1 MSSALSNQ
9 SCVHDG
15 AGYDEMYPS
24 GHKDPNVSSEERS
37 PSTSS
42 SSDEDL
48 KMEKPEGDSSDDLI
62 DADPPTQSVIGP
74 DGFREFILLPLWT
87 VNDFVSKIKESHFK
101 TLRDKYQILV
111 NIPMHL
117 PYKSEK
123 CYYKGLEDLR
133 IYEQMLKA
141 GLKFPLSTLQRH
153 LLQYLELS
161 VNQVSPNAWRI
172 FLSVEVLYGT
182 MSNGARRL
190 TVEEFFHC
198 YRPAKVTQSKGMYNF
213 TPRSP
218 LLRLI
223 CENPD
228 SNRDW
233 KSHYFFLEGDEW
245 MCHLGDTEFMPV
257 DKTWGIMPPS
267 SMRPSTKIP
276 LCVQLFLNA

>member
-1 MSSALSNQ
+1 
-9 SCVHDG
+9 
-15 AGYDEMYPS
+15 
-24 GHKDPNVSSEERS
+24 
-37 PSTSS
+37 
-42 SSDEDL
+42 
-48 KMEKPEGDSSDDLI
+48 
-62 DADPPTQSVIGP
+62 
-74 DGFREFILLPLWT
+74 
-87 VNDFVSKIKESHFK
+87 
-101 TLRDKYQILV
+101 
-111 NIPMHL
+111 MHL

-123 CYYKGLEDLR
+123 CYYKGLEDVG

-141 GLKFPLSTLQRH
+141 GLKFPLSTLQHH

-172 FLSVEVLYGT
+172 FLSEEVLYGA
-182 MSNGARRL
+182 MSNEARRL

-233 KSHYFFLEGDEW
+233 KSRYFFLKGD
-245 MCHLGDTEFMPV
+245 
-257 DKTWGIMPPS
+257 
-267 SMRPSTKIP
+267 
-276 LCVQLFLNA
+276 